1 MAQTFSKALLSGSTQ
16 GKPISVTGAA
26 TNATVT
32 VHTAVAGT
40 THFDEIYVYAT
51 NVHTSAVTLTIEFG
65 GTDEN
70 EHIMASINPNE
81 TVLVVP
87 GLPLHNGLVVKA
99 FASVADKIN
108 IAGYVNKITVT

>member
-16 GKPISVTGAA
+16 GLPISVTGANSGA
-26 TNATVT
+26 AVT
-32 VHTAVAGT
+32 VHTAVTGT
-40 THFDEIYVYAT
+40 THFDEVHVYAT
-51 NVHTSAVTLTIEFG
+51 NVHTAAVILTIEFG

-70 EHIMASINPNE
+70 EHIMATIQPDE

-87 GLPLHNGLVVKA
+87 GFPIHNGKVVKA

-108 IAGYVNKITVT
+108 VIGYVNKITVS